1 MTPHQ
6 LLRHDKQHRIMIAAH
21 SGQQGGAELC
31 LDVLLQHLPAER
43 YRANILFGCE
53 GPMVQAAETRGFRVN
68 VVPFVWWLGYES
80 CAWYWRNLLKAP
92 FRIMRLAKLL
102 RRESYDLVY
111 TNSAV
116 IFESALAARMARLP
130 HVWHVHEVLRH
141 KSWRSWLPIRTI
153 CRLIDRWSDLIIFES
168 QAACKAYT
176 EIHVPK
182 TKTEV
187 VHNPLRFFPQQ
198 DARHESSITRGALGL
213 SEDAF
218 VILWVGQF
226 IPRKNPQLAIE
237 GFARTQCERSLL
249 LMAGDG
255 PLRRTIEANLPPH
268 LRPRVRFLGFQQDVQ
283 SIMMASDVLLLTSV
297 EESFGLVLV
306 EAGACGK
313 PTVATACGGPE
324 EIILDGQTGFVVPRD
339 NPDAIGWALTTLA
352 SQPGLANQFGEQA
365 RTWVSE
371 RFHPRTFANRIT
383 HAIESLI
390 EKDSPTR

>member
-1 MTPHQ
+1 MTPDR
-6 LLRHDKQHRIMIAAH
+6 LPRYDEQHRIMIAAH

-31 LDVLLQHLPAER
+31 LDVLLPHLPAER
-43 YRANILFGCE
+43 FHVNILFGCE

-80 CAWYWRNLLKAP
+80 SPWYWRSLLKAP
-92 FRIMRLAKLL
+92 FRIARLAKHL

-116 IFESALAARMARLP
+116 IFESALAARRARLP
-130 HVWHVHEVLRH
+130 HVWHVHEVLHH

-168 QAACKAYT
+168 QAARKAYMD
-176 EIHVPK
+176 IHVPK

-187 VHNPLRFFPQQ
+187 IHNPLRFFPEEGTG
-198 DARHESSITRGALGL
+198 HESGLTRAALGL

-237 GFARTQCERSLL
+237 GFVRTQWERSLL
-249 LMAGDG
+249 LMVGDG
-255 PLRRTIEANLPPH
+255 PLRPTIEANLPPH
-268 LRPRVRFLGFQQDVQ
+268 LRPRIRFLGFQRDVQ
-283 SIMMASDVLLLTSV
+283 PIMMTSDVLLLTSV
-297 EESFGLVLV
+297 EESFGLVLL
-306 EAGACGK
+306 EAAACGK

-324 EIILDGQTGFVVPRD
+324 EIILDGQTGFIVPCD
-339 NPDAIGWALTTLA
+339 HPEAIARALTTLA
-352 SQPGLANQFGEQA
+352 SQPGLADRFGKQA
-365 RTWVSE
+365 RSWVNE
-371 RFHPRTFANRIT
+371 RFQPRTFANRIT
-383 HAIESLI
+383 DAFEALI
-390 EKDSPTR
+390 RKDRLAQ